1 MKRALLFVPM
11 SVSLSLSLCVSFFR
25 STFTLS
31 LSRVE
36 LAPNCIYWTKTKYNS
51 NEYDTTVFTIYTRI
65 VQCLWISWMWC
76 DRCVRTFAQNTLG
89 FVDTGAVGHPHHIH
103 TIGFV
108 WMFRFTSKKKCECRS
123 RTNNNNIIS
132 FIAAMHRI
140 YLSKERKMLMMKIR
154 HWAQYER
161 ILRNHRVLFVFVNC
175 AWTKTRSKTH
185 TYSHF
190 TSMWNLIIISLF
202 EGQPISIVSHYSMG
216 TKR

>member
-1 MKRALLFVPM
+1 MAYALVIFHLTQKVYARRVEVGDLFWSHRHSGATM
-11 SVSLSLSLCVSFFR
+11 SNQIWNKCMHTHTLIQQHIIMCNCACSKQQTTAKWNEHCFFFQCLSLSLSLCVSFFR

-108 WMFRFTSKKKCECRS
+108 WMFRFTSKKKKWVS
-123 RTNNNNIIS
+123 IT
-132 FIAAMHRI
+132 
-140 YLSKERKMLMMKIR
+140 
-154 HWAQYER
+154 YE
-161 ILRNHRVLFVFVNC
+161 
-175 AWTKTRSKTH
+175 
-185 TYSHF
+185 
-190 TSMWNLIIISLF
+190 
-202 EGQPISIVSHYSMG
+202 
-216 TKR
+216 